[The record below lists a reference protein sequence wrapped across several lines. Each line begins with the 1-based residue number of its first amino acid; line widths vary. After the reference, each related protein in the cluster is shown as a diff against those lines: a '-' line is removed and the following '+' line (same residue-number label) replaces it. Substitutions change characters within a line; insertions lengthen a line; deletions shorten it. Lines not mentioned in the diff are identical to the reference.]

1 MKRVHSPRLGVDQGD
16 IEVFSE
22 FENGGPM
29 WTGAG
34 PRERRRSVRFSEP
47 FAELPAV
54 HLSSSLM
61 DIDSGAAIRAEL
73 VADSITTVGFDVVFR
88 TWNDSR
94 IARIRAS
101 WLAIGSLPFA
111 DDWDVP

>member
-1 MKRVHSPRLGVDQGD
+1 MKRVQSPRLGVDQGD
-16 IEVFSE
+16 IEIFSE
-22 FENGGPM
+22 FENGGSM
-29 WTGAG
+29 WTGTG
-34 PRERRRSVRFSEP
+34 PRERRREVRFSEP

-54 HLSSSLM
+54 HLSSSLV

-73 VADSITTVGFDVVFR
+73 VAEKITHQGFDVVFR

-94 IARIRAS
+94 VARIRAS
-101 WLAIGSLPFA
+101 WLAIGTLPFA

>member
-47 FAELPAV
+47 FAELPVV

-61 DIDSGAAIRAEL
+61 DIDSGAALRAEL
-73 VADSITTVGFDVVFR
+73 VADTITTEGFDVVFR